1 MKGNREV
8 STQGKSVDL
17 DPAASAF
24 LAAYIEAKAKIKEWE
39 EKANVAAEQVKA
51 ALGDCEIGKV
61 NGREAIKWTF
71 VEARA
76 LDIKKART
84 MLPAELIEQLE
95 TVRTSRRFTLVEE
108 E

>member
-1 MKGNREV
+1 M

-39 EKANVAAEQVKA
+39 EKANVAADQVKA
-51 ALGDCEIGKV
+51 ALGDSEIGKV

-71 VEARA
+71 VESKA
-76 LDIKKART
+76 LDVKKAREV
-84 MLPAELIEQLE
+84 LSAELVAQLE
-95 TVRTSRRFTLVEE
+95 TTRTSRRFVLVEE